1 MKFSMTG
8 HEKDD
13 LLIEVPAWIGLSV
26 LCTESE
32 VN

>member
-13 LLIEVPAWIGLSV
+13 LLIRAKKRLIEVTHMGRFDCS
-26 LCTESE
+26 
-32 VN
+32 